1 MEQKDFEL
9 VFLAIQ
15 SLYCQKKISI
25 SEKGY
30 LKDIFVG
37 AQYLSIDMDDLTA
50 SILDLVRLFRR
61 GISKR
66 KSIIPILKTIGE
78 ETDELDHSPI
88 NTVNKK

>member
-1 MEQKDFEL
+1 
-9 VFLAIQ
+9 
-15 SLYCQKKISI
+15 
-25 SEKGY
+25 
-30 LKDIFVG
+30 
-37 AQYLSIDMDDLTA
+37 MDDLTA